1 MGSWLLGNQIPG
13 FLAGTYVVFELKRPF
28 SFLVCACVDVD
39 AFMHESWHVS
49 GVHLGLHV
57 LTFQDRNVH
66 VPISF

>member
-39 AFMHESWHVS
+39 AFVHE
-49 GVHLGLHV
+49 
-57 LTFQDRNVH
+57 R
-66 VPISF
+66 